1 MRYSENQPNMK
12 NILLLVCVITT
23 QLTFAKLN
31 IQETPFTEYK
41 FEAKECKV
49 IQHNK
54 SRIFVQ
60 PYTFYLDGKVYDGQV
75 NLKYREFVDQLDIV
89 LNHIPMSYNEND
101 KQHVLESGGM
111 FELMAYGNGKLLSFA
126 PNKKVQVQL
135 ASNFDVTGGET
146 FVLNRQANTW
156 EKATPFGKS
165 ANANQPSTDN
175 KQDLWGDNLWQDNEG
190 QNIVSDTNGN
200 LWSVQSAQS
209 GAMTYEEVRDQS
221 FKTINADKMQLYNCD
236 RIMNEETVP
245 IVADFK
251 LDGYNQKLNSDIFV
265 VYKKRN
271 AVLTY
276 HPTQF
281 ASDFKLLPNEDFTIF
296 TFSKD
301 GKIAVLDNKFTADF
315 DVKLNKNKKVVF
327 PMKVFAK
334 LPQTKQELA
343 KLTGL

>member
-1 MRYSENQPNMK
+1 MRYSENQLNMK
-12 NILLLVCVITT
+12 NLLLLVCVIAT

-31 IQETPFTEYK
+31 IPETPFTEYK

-60 PYTFYLDGKVYDGQV
+60 PYAFYLDGKVYDGQV

-89 LNHIPMSYNEND
+89 LNHIPMNYNEND

-111 FELMAYGNGKLLSFA
+111 FEIMAYGNEKLLSFA

-200 LWSVQSAQS
+200 LFSVQSAPS

-236 RIMNEETVP
+236 RILNEETVP

-265 VYKKRN
+265 VYKMRN

>member
-1 MRYSENQPNMK
+1 
-12 NILLLVCVITT
+12 
-23 QLTFAKLN
+23 
-31 IQETPFTEYK
+31 
-41 FEAKECKV
+41 
-49 IQHNK
+49 
-54 SRIFVQ
+54 
-60 PYTFYLDGKVYDGQV
+60 
-75 NLKYREFVDQLDIV
+75 
-89 LNHIPMSYNEND
+89 
-101 KQHVLESGGM
+101 
-111 FELMAYGNGKLLSFA
+111 
-126 PNKKVQVQL
+126 
-135 ASNFDVTGGET
+135 
-146 FVLNRQANTW
+146 
-156 EKATPFGKS
+156 
-165 ANANQPSTDN
+165 
-175 KQDLWGDNLWQDNEG
+175 
-190 QNIVSDTNGN
+190 
-200 LWSVQSAQS
+200 
-209 GAMTYEEVRDQS
+209 MTYEEVRDQS

-236 RIMNEETVP
+236 RILNEETVP
-245 IVADFK
+245 IVADFN